1 MKPLDSIKIQPVESH
16 SKKLVNLL
24 VERGC
29 LDEDG
34 QQFVARLQRQ
44 SRNRSIDTLL
54 MDAGIDEVTVQHAIA
69 DISNLFF
76 SKISMENLVPELL
89 ERLGLGWCK
98 EHTVLPICIEGNRY
112 IASTSVDELFLT
124 NDVRLEIGQNV
135 GQMLATKS
143 EILSIIEQLDKD
155 MYSEQD
161 DPVDQQDELYSDAI
175 EETNGVIDLEEAA
188 SDEGSSPVVRLVGEM
203 ITRAVR
209 EDASDVHFESG
220 DDVSRMR
227 FRIDGVLHELMQSP
241 KSLHGPV
248 VSRIK
253 ILANLDIAERR
264 LPQDGRIRA
273 TVLGR
278 PIDLRVSTVPTP
290 KGEKVVMRLLDDRN
304 IRIGLDELGFHPE
317 ALESWKN
324 EIASPHGIILV
335 TGPTGCGKT
344 TTLYSS
350 LQQMDRKRLN
360 ISTVEDPVEYELSG
374 ITQIQVHDKIDMTFS
389 RTLRALLRQDPD
401 VILLGEIRDMET
413 ASVAIQ
419 AAMTGHLVLSTLHT
433 NDAPSSLT
441 RLINIGIEPF
451 LVASAVNGVLAQRL
465 ARRVCPKCVTMR
477 APTEKESKLIA
488 GYECKLVPHA
498 VGCSACRGSG
508 YSGRLGVYELLTMDD
523 ELRDAIAS
531 NPTITSFR
539 NLAIKRGMKNLR
551 HDGFAKVVDGLTT
564 FDEILRLTA

>member
-1 MKPLDSIKIQPVESH
+1 MEREYLNKEVLA
-16 SKKLVNLL
+16 LV
-24 VERGC
+24 R
-29 LDEDG
+29 
-34 QQFVARLQRQ
+34 RSQRQ
-44 SRNRSIDTLL
+44 SRGRSIS
-54 MDAGIDEVTVQHAIA
+54 AILVDSGVGEEYVLQAVA
-69 DISNLFF
+69 DITNLQFA
-76 SKISMENLVPELL
+76 KITIEHVALGLI
-89 ERLGLGWCK
+89 ERLGFGWCK
-98 EHTVLPICIEGNRY
+98 EHTIVPVCIDGKNY
-112 IASTSVDELFLT
+112 LASTSIDELFLT
-124 NDVRLEIGQNV
+124 DDIRHEVGVGIGQLLSTR
-135 GQMLATKS
+135 GD
-143 EILSIIEQLDKD
+143 ILSILECVEQ
-155 MYSEQD
+155 E
-161 DPVDQQDELYSDAI
+161 SDLTCQKGSV
-175 EETNGVIDLEEAA
+175 EEYDTSVYDTDLKNTSIDLEAA
-188 SDEGSSPVVRLVGEM
+188 AADADSSPVVRLVGEM

-220 DDVSRMR
+220 DECSHIR
-227 FRIDGVLHELMQSP
+227 FRIDGVLHALMESP
-241 KSLHGPV
+241 QKLHGAV

-290 KGEKVVMRLLDDRN
+290 RGEKVVMRLLDNRN
-304 IRIGLDELGFHPE
+304 IRIGLDELGFRDDSL
-317 ALESWKN
+317 ASWKH
-324 EIASPHGIILV
+324 EIASPHGILLV

-350 LQQMDRKRLN
+350 LQQMDRKQLN
-360 ISTVEDPVEYELSG
+360 ISTVEDPVEYELPG

-389 RTLRALLRQDPD
+389 RALRALLRQDPD
-401 VILLGEIRDMET
+401 VVLLGEIRDMET

-465 ARRVCPKCVTMR
+465 ARRVCPKCVQMKT
-477 APTEKESKLIA
+477 PTQEESVALE
-488 GYECKLVPHA
+488 GYEFEKIPHA
-498 VGCSACRGSG
+498 VGCTSCRGSG
-508 YSGRLGVYELLTMDD
+508 YSGRLGIYELLIMDD

-539 NLAIKRGMKNLR
+539 NLAIERGMKNLR
-551 HDGFAKVVDGLTT
+551 HDGFAKVADGLTT
-564 FDEILRLTA
+564 IDEIARLTA

>member
-16 SKKLVNLL
+16 SQKLVNLL
-24 VERGC
+24 IERGC
-29 LDEDG
+29 LDDEG
-34 QQFVARLQRQ
+34 KRLVSRLQRQ
-44 SRNRSIDTLL
+44 SRNRPMATLL
-54 MDAGIDEVTVQHAIA
+54 VDAGVDEESVQIAIA
-69 DISNLFF
+69 DITNVFF
-76 SKISMENLVPELL
+76 SKIEMKNVVPELI

-98 EHTVLPICIEGNRY
+98 EHTVLPVCMEGKTY
-112 IASTSVDELFLT
+112 IASISIDELFLT
-124 NDVRLEIGQNV
+124 NDVRLEVGHKV
-135 GQMLATKS
+135 GQMLSLKSDITGILEQLEKELYNGQPAT
-143 EILSIIEQLDKD
+143 IEQ
-155 MYSEQD
+155 
-161 DPVDQQDELYSDAI
+161 DEEAYIAR
-175 EETNGVIDLEEAA
+175 ETVSGEVVDLEEAA
-188 SDEGSSPVVRLVGEM
+188 SDPESSPVVRLVGEM

-209 EDASDVHFESG
+209 EDASDVHVESCIEG
-220 DDVSRMR
+220 TRIR
-227 FRIDGVLHELMQSP
+227 FRIDGILHELMQLP
-241 KSLHGPV
+241 KNIHGPI

-253 ILANLDIAERR
+253 ILANLDISERR

-273 TVLGR
+273 TVFGR
-278 PIDLRVSTVPTP
+278 SIDLRVSTVPTP

-304 IRIGLDELGFHPE
+304 IRIGLDELGFRPE
-317 ALESWKN
+317 ALESWKH
-324 EIASPHGIILV
+324 EISSPHGIILV

-360 ISTVEDPVEYELSG
+360 ISTVEDPVEYELSD

-389 RTLRALLRQDPD
+389 RALRALLRQDPD
-401 VILLGEIRDMET
+401 VVLLGEIRDMET

-465 ARRVCPKCVTMR
+465 ARRICSKCAEMR
-477 APTEKESKLIA
+477 KPTEKEAKLLA
-488 GYECKLVPHA
+488 GYDCELVPHA

-508 YSGRLGVYELLTMDD
+508 YSGRLGVYELLIMDD

-539 NLAIKRGMKNLR
+539 NLAYKRGMKNLR

-564 FDEILRLTA
+564 VDEILRLTT

>member
-1 MKPLDSIKIQPVESH
+1 MKPLSSIILQPTESH
-16 SKKLVNLL
+16 AQKLLQLLKNNGSLDEEGLQLVLKMQHQSRGRPLATLL
-24 VERGC
+24 V
-29 LDEDG
+29 
-34 QQFVARLQRQ
+34 
-44 SRNRSIDTLL
+44 
-54 MDAGIDEVTVQHAIA
+54 DAGVNEELVQRAVAEIA
-69 DISNLFF
+69 NVPFV
-76 SKISMENLVPELL
+76 KIEAKHLAHDVI
-89 ERLGLGWCK
+89 ERVGLSWCN
-98 EHTVLPICIEGNRY
+98 EHTVLPVSVDGKIF
-112 IASTSVDELFLT
+112 IASVTVDELFLT
-124 NDVRLEIGQNV
+124 NDVRMEVGHDV
-135 GQMLATKS
+135 GQMLSTNHSIVSILEQLGRESDKHNPSLTKS
-143 EILSIIEQLDKD
+143 QVFS
-155 MYSEQD
+155 QD
-161 DPVDQQDELYSDAI
+161 DEAESSGA
-175 EETNGVIDLEEAA
+175 IDLEKAA
-188 SDEGSSPVVRLVGEM
+188 NDAESSPVVRLVGEM

-209 EDASDVHFESG
+209 EDASDVHFEPG
-220 DDVSRMR
+220 DGSSHIR
-227 FRIDGVLHELMQSP
+227 FRIDGVLHELMHSP
-241 KSLHGPV
+241 KSQHGSV
-248 VSRIK
+248 VSRTK

-304 IRIGLDELGFHPE
+304 IRIGLDELGFKDD
-317 ALESWKN
+317 ALAAWKE

-350 LQQMDRKRLN
+350 LQEMDRKRLN

-374 ITQIQVHDKIDMTFS
+374 VTQIQVHDKIDMTFS
-389 RTLRALLRQDPD
+389 RALRALLRQDPD
-401 VILLGEIRDMET
+401 VVLLGEIRDMET

-465 ARRVCPKCVTMR
+465 ARRVCSKCVKMEV
-477 APTEKESKLIA
+477 PTEKEAKVLV
-488 GYECKLVPHA
+488 GLGCEQVPHA
-498 VGCSACRGSG
+498 VGCTACRGSG
-508 YSGRLGVYELLTMDD
+508 YAGRLGVYELLIMDD

-539 NLAIKRGMKNLR
+539 NLALERGMKNLR
-551 HDGFAKVVDGLTT
+551 HDGFAKVADGLTT
-564 FDEILRLTA
+564 VDEILRLTA

>member
-1 MKPLDSIKIQPVESH
+1 LIDVG
-16 SKKLVNLL
+16 V
-24 VERGC
+24 
-29 LDEDG
+29 DEN
-34 QQFVARLQRQ
+34 
-44 SRNRSIDTLL
+44 S
-54 MDAGIDEVTVQHAIA
+54 VQKAVA
-69 DISNLFF
+69 DISNVPF
-76 SKISMENLVPELL
+76 SKIEKQQVSQDLL
-89 ERLGLGWCK
+89 NKLGLPWCK
-98 EHTVLPICIEGNRY
+98 EHVVLPVCIDGEY
-112 IASTSVDELFLT
+112 YLASTSLDEFFLT
-124 NDVRLEIGQNV
+124 NDIRLEVGAKV
-135 GQMLATKS
+135 GQLLSTSSDINAILEQLEKENETHTKPVIGEDDEALFSDEDGES
-143 EILSIIEQLDKD
+143 EI
-155 MYSEQD
+155 
-161 DPVDQQDELYSDAI
+161 
-175 EETNGVIDLEEAA
+175 IDLEEAA
-188 SDEGSSPVVRLVGEM
+188 EDADSSPVVRIVGEM

-209 EDASDVHFESG
+209 EDASDVHFEAG
-220 DDVSRMR
+220 DSVSRVR
-227 FRIDGVLHELMQSP
+227 FRIDGVLHDLIDSP
-241 KSLHGPV
+241 KHLHSAI
-248 VSRIK
+248 VSRVK

-304 IRIGLDELGFHPE
+304 IRIGLNELGFRDD
-317 ALESWKN
+317 ALNCWKN
-324 EIASPHGIILV
+324 EITSPHGIILV

-350 LQQMDRKRLN
+350 LQEMDRKRLN

-389 RTLRALLRQDPD
+389 RALRALLRQDPD
-401 VILLGEIRDMET
+401 VVLLGEIRDLET

-465 ARRVCPKCVTMR
+465 ARRVCSKCVQMKT
-477 APTEKESKLIA
+477 PSEKEAQLLEHYRCEEI
-488 GYECKLVPHA
+488 PHP

-508 YSGRLGVYELLTMDD
+508 YSGRLGIYELLIMDD

-539 NLAIKRGMKNLR
+539 TLAIERGMQNLR
-551 HDGFAKVVDGLTT
+551 HDGFAKVASGLTT
-564 FDEILRLTA
+564 VDEILRLTQ

>member
-1 MKPLDSIKIQPVESH
+1 MKPLGSTELRPVESH
-16 SKKLVNLL
+16 SQKLIHLL
-24 VERGC
+24 MERKFLNNEG
-29 LDEDG
+29 LAL
-34 QQFVARLQRQ
+34 VARLQRQ
-44 SRNRSIDTLL
+44 SRGRPISTILI
-54 MDAGIDEVTVQHAIA
+54 DAGLDEETVQRAVA
-69 DISNLFF
+69 DITNVSF
-76 SKISMENLVPELL
+76 SKIELQDVSLELV
-89 ERLGLGWCK
+89 ERLGLEWCK
-98 EHTVLPICIEGNRY
+98 EHTVIPVCIDEKNY
-112 IASTSVDELFLT
+112 LATISIDELFLT
-124 NDVRLEIGQNV
+124 DDIRLEIGSKV
-135 GQMLATKS
+135 GQMLSTRRD
-143 EILSIIEQLDKD
+143 ILSIFEYLDKETSSKTPSFD
-155 MYSEQD
+155 SVD
-161 DPVDQQDELYSDAI
+161 DDDSFYAKVKS
-175 EETNGVIDLEEAA
+175 TKVVDLEEEAA
-188 SDEGSSPVVRLVGEM
+188 DAGSSPVVRLVGEM

-209 EDASDVHFESG
+209 EAASDVHFESG
-220 DDVSRMR
+220 DERSQIR
-227 FRIDGVLHELMQSP
+227 FRIDGI
-241 KSLHGPV
+241 LHGLMDSPANLHGAV

-290 KGEKVVMRLLDDRN
+290 TGEKVVMRLLDDRN
-304 IRIGLDELGFHPE
+304 IRIGLNELGFRE
-317 ALESWKN
+317 ESLTSWKQ
-324 EIASPHGIILV
+324 EISSPHGIILV

-350 LQQMDRKRLN
+350 LQEMDRERLN

-389 RTLRALLRQDPD
+389 RALRALLRQDPD
-401 VILLGEIRDMET
+401 VVLLGEIRDMET

-465 ARRVCPKCVTMR
+465 ARKVCKKCMEMKEPNDKE
-477 APTEKESKLIA
+477 ALLLEGYGCEKI
-488 GYECKLVPHA
+488 PHA
-498 VGCSACRGSG
+498 VGCSTCRGSG
-508 YSGRLGVYELLTMDD
+508 YSGRLGVYEMLIMDD

-539 NLAIKRGMKNLR
+539 NLAIERGMKNLR
-551 HDGFAKVVDGLTT
+551 HDGFAKVADGLTT
-564 FDEILRLTA
+564 VDEIVRLTA

>member
-54 MDAGIDEVTVQHAIA
+54 MDAGIDEVTVQQAIA

-98 EHTVLPICIEGNRY
+98 EHTVLPICIEDNTY

-488 GYECKLVPHA
+488 GYECELVPHA

-508 YSGRLGVYELLTMDD
+508 YSGRLGVYELLILDD

>member
-1 MKPLDSIKIQPVESH
+1 
-16 SKKLVNLL
+16 
-24 VERGC
+24 
-29 LDEDG
+29 
-34 QQFVARLQRQ
+34 
-44 SRNRSIDTLL
+44 
-54 MDAGIDEVTVQHAIA
+54 
-69 DISNLFF
+69 
-76 SKISMENLVPELL
+76 
-89 ERLGLGWCK
+89 
-98 EHTVLPICIEGNRY
+98 
-112 IASTSVDELFLT
+112 
-124 NDVRLEIGQNV
+124 
-135 GQMLATKS
+135 
-143 EILSIIEQLDKD
+143 
-155 MYSEQD
+155 
-161 DPVDQQDELYSDAI
+161 
-175 EETNGVIDLEEAA
+175 
-188 SDEGSSPVVRLVGEM
+188 
-203 ITRAVR
+203 
-209 EDASDVHFESG
+209 
-220 DDVSRMR
+220 
-227 FRIDGVLHELMQSP
+227 LHELIQSP

-465 ARRVCPKCVTMR
+465 ARRVCSKCVTMR

-488 GYECKLVPHA
+488 GYECELVPHA